1 MNADA
6 TRSVKAIV
14 NEFPAAARVFESAGI
29 DYCCGGEKPLQD
41 ACKDAHVKVEE
52 ILRLIEDDRIPDSS
66 ENQLANWIQV
76 PLPDLIEYIV
86 KKHHA
91 YCRQEQARLGT
102 LLTKVVQV
110 HGHRHPEL
118 KRIQSL
124 FDGMAKDLTHHL
136 AKEEETLF
144 PIILAMGRASLEK
157 EPMPRLAL
165 GAVQNPVS
173 MMILEHDECG
183 RILKEMHSLSHGYEP
198 PADACGSYQ
207 SLYQGLKEFEEDM
220 HHHVYLENY
229 VLFPRT
235 VSLEKQFGVR
245 HAEAP

>member
-6 TRSVKAIV
+6 TRPVKAIV
-14 NEFPAAARVFESAGI
+14 NEFPAAARVFESVGI
-29 DYCCGGEKPLQD
+29 DYCCGGEMPLQD
-41 ACKDAHVKVEE
+41 ACKEAHVKVEE
-52 ILRLIEDDRIPDSS
+52 ILRLIKDDRVSDSS
-66 ENQLANWIQV
+66 EKQLANWIHV

-86 KKHHA
+86 KKHHG
-91 YCRQEQARLGT
+91 YCRKEQERLEP
-102 LLTKVVQV
+102 LLAKVVQV
-110 HGHRHPEL
+110 HGDRHPEL
-118 KRIQSL
+118 KSIQLL
-124 FDGMAKDLTHHL
+124 FNRMTHELAQHL
-136 AKEEETLF
+136 PKEEKMLF
-144 PIILAMGRASLEK
+144 PIILGMSRASLEK
-157 EPMPRLAL
+157 EPMPRLEL

-235 VSLEKQFGVR
+235 VSLEKQFGAR
-245 HAEAP
+245 RAEAE